1 MSNFDL
7 LVGALVVTSALVI
20 RLWIAQRKL
29 RLKHRQNQAI
39 FDGIADSFFVLDR
52 TGAFAMVTPKAEQ
65 MLGQSRSKLFGK
77 SLQQS
82 FAALHRTEFHRRV
95 ERALADHT
103 PCRFEDFTPTVNC
116 WLEHQIYPI
125 GDGGIAVHSRDIT
138 ARHRLEEALKASE
151 ERFQK
156 LADANVMGI
165 CHTEGTRITEANSLF
180 LQMTGQSR
188 DELVRSQLDWS
199 DFADPEQRDLEVFAA
214 RQLRQQRFCSP
225 YERTLV
231 RRDGERLCVLVG
243 SIRTDGHA
251 TEVEPADWQT
261 LHVVHDL
268 TDQKRVEVRLRLI
281 LEAAKIL
288 NASLDLNTMLEEL
301 AQFIGS
307 HLGDGCAIYLDWDGE
322 LRCVAESERTGNALP
337 HAAIMTSSQ
346 MNRVLIK
353 GRPEVIP
360 DSGVIVPL
368 PSRGKIAGAV
378 FTAFST
384 QPAKPLPA
392 EDIHLLE
399 EIGRSVGVSLE
410 NIRLYAETQASSCL
424 KDEFVAALSHELR
437 TPLTPILGAV
447 YMLRSEPHD
456 QKIFSK
462 ALDLIER
469 NANAQAKIVE
479 DLLDVSNIISGKL
492 RLRQEPVDMESAI
505 LAAAESVRPAREAKN
520 IEIAVELGPL
530 TGVVYGDHDRLRQIF
545 WNILS
550 NSVKFTPAG
559 GSIKVEQT
567 ENSGHV
573 AVRITDT
580 GKGIPQEFLP
590 FVFDRFVQ
598 EDRAKRKMQSGGL
611 GLGLAIVRHLVE
623 SHGGTVQA
631 YSLGDHKGST
641 FVVTLPL
648 RSAARAATPS

>member
-7 LVGALVVTSALVI
+7 LVGALIVSSALAI
-20 RLWIAQRKL
+20 RLWIVQRKL
-29 RLKHRQNQAI
+29 RSKHRQNQAI
-39 FDGIADSFFVLDR
+39 LDGIADSFFVLDR
-52 TGAFAMVTPKAEQ
+52 TGAFAAVTAKAEQ
-65 MLGQSRSKLFGK
+65 MLRRNRAYLIGRSIGDSF
-77 SLQQS
+77 SAQQK
-82 FAALHRTEFHRRV
+82 TDFHRRV
-95 ERALADHT
+95 ERALADQT
-103 PCRFEDFTPTVNC
+103 PCQFEEFSPTANC
-116 WLEHQIYPI
+116 WLEHEMYPI
-125 GDGGIAVHSRDIT
+125 ADGGIAVHSRDIT
-138 ARHRLEEALKASE
+138 ARHRLEETLRASE

-165 CHTEGTRITEANSLF
+165 CVAEGNRITEANDLF
-180 LQMTGQSR
+180 LKMAGQSR
-188 DELVRSQLDWS
+188 EELMRCQLAWP
-199 DFADPEQRDLEVFAA
+199 DFTDPEQRDLDVFAA

-225 YERTLV
+225 YERNLV
-231 RRDGERLCVLVG
+231 RRDGERLSVLVG
-243 SIRTDGHA
+243 SIRIDAQTIESEP
-251 TEVEPADWQT
+251 TEWRT
-261 LHVVHDL
+261 LHVMHDL
-268 TDQKRVEVRLRLI
+268 SGQKRVEVRLRLI

-288 NASLDLNTMLEEL
+288 NSSLDLTPMLEEL

-322 LRCVAESERTGNALP
+322 LRCVAESARTGYTLP
-337 HAAIMTSSQ
+337 HATVMTSPH
-346 MNRVLIK
+346 MNKVLIK
-353 GRPEVIP
+353 GRPEVAP
-360 DSGVIVPL
+360 DLGVIVPL
-368 PSRGKIAGAV
+368 PSRGRIAGAL
-378 FTAFST
+378 FTAS
-384 QPAKPLPA
+384 AKPLNA
-392 EDIHLLE
+392 EDVHLLE
-399 EIGRSVGVSLE
+399 EVGRSAGVSLE
-410 NIRLYAETQASSCL
+410 NIRLYAETEASSCL

-447 YMLRSEPHD
+447 YMLRSEPND
-456 QKIFSK
+456 KRIFNK

-505 LAAAESVRPAREAKN
+505 MAAAESVRTAREAKS
-520 IEIAVELGPL
+520 IDLDVALSPL
-530 TGVVYGDHDRLRQIF
+530 TGVVYGDHDRLQQVF

-567 ENSGHV
+567 ENAGHV

-580 GKGIPQEFLP
+580 GKGIAQEFLP

-598 EDRAKRKMQSGGL
+598 EDRSKRKMQNGL

-648 RSAARAATPS
+648 RSAARAATQI